1 MTNCIDKYSMEIQ
14 KSHVMDWVLEDTS
27 DCELI
32 NYSQW
37 RSEATTPG
45 WEFTCKF
52 HILPTNSILLV
63 NLPTIFNK
71 LTDRTCSFNHFFLV
85 YPSFAHP
92 QLATPPIKVCSLSW
106 DVCCH
111 GIAFNVAQVASII
124 ETLKRT
130 FRVTI

>member
-1 MTNCIDKYSMEIQ
+1 MEIQ

-71 LTDRTCSFNHFFLV
+71 LTDRTCSFNDFIDFIDHNRLLHNFDN
-85 YPSFAHP
+85 
-92 QLATPPIKVCSLSW
+92 I
-106 DVCCH
+106 
-111 GIAFNVAQVASII
+111 
-124 ETLKRT
+124 
-130 FRVTI
+130 RVRSKMLCTNAWR